1 MASPLGR
8 MLPFNL
14 FFFLRSNEKFYDP
27 HFAVLFQYG
36 ARSALVNMAGALKFN
51 DGHLMFQIDI
61 SFKKNCSA
69 SPHSITTRSHFDYVT
84 PDSIWWCQTNDNQHS
99 LQFTFLYLFILVSYL
114 FLFRF
119 NLYFFFSFKCWYL
132 CTLRINSIFQKF
144 KWTFSVASTFP
155 SSFLTLFI
163 EMFCQIF
170 GPNLDEVG

>member
-99 LQFTFLYLFILVSYL
+99 LQFTFIYLFILVSYL

-119 NLYFFFSFKCWYL
+119 NLYVFFIQMLAFMHSANEQHFPKFQMNNFRRRYFPIIIPYHVHRNVL
-132 CTLRINSIFQKF
+132 PNFRPKLRWS
-144 KWTFSVASTFP
+144 
-155 SSFLTLFI
+155 
-163 EMFCQIF
+163 
-170 GPNLDEVG
+170 